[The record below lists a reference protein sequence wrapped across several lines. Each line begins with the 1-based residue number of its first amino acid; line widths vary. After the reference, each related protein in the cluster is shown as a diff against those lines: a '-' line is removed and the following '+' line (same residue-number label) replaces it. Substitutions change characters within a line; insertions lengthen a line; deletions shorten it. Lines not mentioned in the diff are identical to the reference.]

1 MVEGLTYIEDSLS
14 RVARCSSSLFSS
26 FKVCTPAA
34 FSHRGVEQWQLVGL
48 ITRRSGVRIPSP
60 LPNTLWAAPQ
70 QSPPGLREGFLVSS
84 SAPFPAHSSQCTRST
99 QNITRRD

>member
-26 FKVCTPAA
+26 LRRTSIAA
-34 FSHRGVEQWQLVGL
+34 FHRGVEQWQLVGL

-60 LPNTLWAAPQ
+60 LPNTKGL
-70 QSPPGLREGFLVSS
+70 PPGGPFLLLPAMDAGRSRGPSGEGSGS
-84 SAPFPAHSSQCTRST
+84 
-99 QNITRRD
+99 